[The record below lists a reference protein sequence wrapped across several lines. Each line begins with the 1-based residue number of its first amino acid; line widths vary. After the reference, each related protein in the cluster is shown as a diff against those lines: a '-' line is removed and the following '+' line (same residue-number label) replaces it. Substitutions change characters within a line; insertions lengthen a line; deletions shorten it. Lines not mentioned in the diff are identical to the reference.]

1 MFDKLILKL
10 QDTTATPNAESIFS
24 SATKPVRLE
33 GIDWVGQLEGWGND
47 LINFG
52 IRVLIALLIFVV
64 GRFLI
69 RKLIRVFHVILQRRG
84 LEGVAVTLLDS
95 IVKALL
101 YLMLGIFIVSTLGVK
116 SASFAAIIAS
126 MGLAIGMALSG
137 QLQNLAGG
145 VIILVTSPF
154 KIGDFI
160 EAQNVTG
167 KVEAVTLF
175 HTRIVTIE
183 NKIIYIPNGILSS
196 GVVINYSQAD
206 KRRAEWIIGV
216 EYNQDFDQ
224 ARALLMRILS
234 EETRILQD
242 PEPMVELKALNSSSV
257 DIVVRAWTLTDDL
270 WPVYFAINKRVYE
283 EFNQAGIGFPFPQ
296 LTVHQAKS

>member
-1 MFDKLILKL
+1 MFDKLIFKL

-52 IRVLIALLIFVV
+52 IRVLIALLIFIV